1 MIITD
6 IERQTKQFRVGTFV
20 NTICEQMT
28 ADMDIQSPNRWTP
41 KDQSSFIES
50 VLTNKAPSLF
60 VVAKIDS
67 CLANSFDK
75 LDQEYYTRWQDK
87 GYTYLNLD
95 SWNRTNTLI
104 LFYKDEV
111 TIPNGEYSL
120 GGVRYVVDKTNNT
133 YSTMDDDLRIIFE
146 SRTITVEVLTSATRR
161 DLSTIFDVVNRGVAL
176 NAAERRNPILT
187 AVAGVCRDFGK
198 KYATKFPNING
209 LTHNN
214 RRDVDDFFAGLF
226 AIFVLDDF
234 KNGKTTANITT
245 GVLRNIYED
254 EDYGSFVSPF
264 STFTKKFMKE
274 LLSFSEFP
282 TILHKNFIL
291 DLFTIWRS
299 VDRQKTLKITEPQK
313 FITDAYKAYV
323 KLLDDKKTTHEY
335 SNGRSAIYSELLRS
349 RQTKM
354 NQIRQRLILENIQ
367 SLDVYTVEMKE
378 QRLATKETK
387 LIVYNR
393 DGGKTPEG
401 VEIKPEEL
409 YDPTVVQGG
418 HVKMA
423 KNGGSAEPNNIVMQ
437 TRKDNLKLKTDLP
450 AELIPESLRDNA

>member
-6 IERQTKQFRVGTFV
+6 IQRQTKQFRVGTFV
-20 NTICEQMT
+20 DKICAQMT

-41 KDQSSFIES
+41 KDQTAYVGS

-60 VVAKIDS
+60 IVAKIDS

-75 LDQEYYTRWQDK
+75 LDQQYYQRWSDE
-87 GYTYLNLD
+87 GFTYLNLD
-95 SWNRTNTLI
+95 SWNRTNTLK

-111 TIPNGEYSL
+111 TLPNDEYSF
-120 GGVRYVVDKTNNT
+120 GGVRYVVDNTNNK

-146 SRTITVEVLTSATRR
+146 SRSITVEILTSASRR
-161 DLSTIFDVVNRGVAL
+161 DLSTIFDVVNRGVTL

-187 AVAGVCRDFGK
+187 AVAGVCRDLGTE
-198 KYATKFPNING
+198 YATKFPNIKG

-245 GVLRNIYED
+245 SVLRNIYED
-254 EDYGSFVSPF
+254 EDYGSFVSSF
-264 STFTKKFMKE
+264 STFTKTFMKE
-274 LLSFSEFP
+274 LLKFSEFP

-291 DLFTIWRS
+291 DMFTIWRS
-299 VDRQKTLKITEPQK
+299 VDRQKTMKITEPQQ
-313 FITDAYKAYV
+313 FIMDAYKAYV

-335 SNGRSAIYSELLRS
+335 TNGRSAIYSELLRS

-354 NQIRQRLILENIQ
+354 NQIRQSLILENIQ
-367 SLDVYTVEMKE
+367 PVDVYTTEMKK

-393 DGGKTPEG
+393 DGGMTPEG

-418 HVKMA
+418 HIKMA
-423 KNGGSAEPNNIVMQ
+423 KHGGTAEPNNIVMQ
-437 TRKDNLKLKTDLP
+437 TRKDNLSLKTDLP
-450 AELIPESLRDNA
+450 AELIPESIREET